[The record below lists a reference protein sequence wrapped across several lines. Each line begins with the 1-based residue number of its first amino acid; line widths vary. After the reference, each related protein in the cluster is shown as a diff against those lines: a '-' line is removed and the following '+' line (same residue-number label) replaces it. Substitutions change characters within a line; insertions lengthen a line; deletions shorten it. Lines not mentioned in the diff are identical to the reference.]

1 MLLVVGPWEK
11 NLWLKNVWSF
21 DEVLKETLNL
31 KPFTVK
37 VLGITLEVL
46 LELTIPRFWK
56 SQLSC

>member
-37 VLGITLEVL
+37 VLGITVEVL
-46 LELTIPRFWK
+46 LELTIP
-56 SQLSC
+56 SSGNYS